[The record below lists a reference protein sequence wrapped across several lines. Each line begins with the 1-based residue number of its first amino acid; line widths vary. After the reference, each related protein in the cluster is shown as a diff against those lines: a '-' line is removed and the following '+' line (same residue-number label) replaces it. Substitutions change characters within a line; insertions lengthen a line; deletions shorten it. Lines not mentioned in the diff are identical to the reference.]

1 MLQGFATPEG
11 TARYAAR
18 FPQLHAAGHFR
29 RPAGV
34 PGVSELWL
42 SSIGLGTYL
51 GETTDAADAAYTA
64 AIKLAL
70 RSGINVLDTAINYR
84 HQRSER
90 NIGAALEQ
98 LVEDG
103 ELRRD
108 EVLVCTKAGF
118 LTFDANMP
126 PDPRAY
132 FMREYVEPGILDPS
146 ELAGGMHCIAPKYLA
161 NQLERSRTNL
171 RLETIDV
178 FYVHNPESQ
187 LGDLPAQ
194 VFRERLLAAFIM
206 LEEAVRAG
214 KVRFYGTATWSAYR
228 LAPGQREY
236 VSLAEVVEI
245 ARQAGGEDHHFRFV
259 QLPFNLGMPEAYA
272 LKNQAWDGQPVS
284 VMDLAA
290 RAGVAIVGSAT
301 LHQGQL
307 TRDLPEFIREKLGT
321 ESDTESAVQF
331 ARSAPGLA
339 TALIG
344 MGREEH
350 VRANAEIAARPLVER
365 QKWESLFR
373 RD

>member
-1 MLQGFATPEG
+1 
-11 TARYAAR
+11 
-18 FPQLHAAGHFR
+18 
-29 RPAGV
+29 
-34 PGVSELWL
+34 
-42 SSIGLGTYL
+42 
-51 GETTDAADAAYTA
+51 
-64 AIKLAL
+64 
-70 RSGINVLDTAINYR
+70 
-84 HQRSER
+84 
-90 NIGAALEQ
+90 
-98 LVEDG
+98 
-103 ELRRD
+103 
-108 EVLVCTKAGF
+108 
-118 LTFDANMP
+118 
-126 PDPRAY
+126 
-132 FMREYVEPGILDPS
+132 
-146 ELAGGMHCIAPKYLA
+146 
-161 NQLERSRTNL
+161 
-171 RLETIDV
+171 
-178 FYVHNPESQ
+178 
-187 LGDLPAQ
+187 
-194 VFRERLLAAFIM
+194 LLAAFIM

-228 LAPGQREY
+228 LVIGEREY
-236 VSLAEVVEI
+236 INLAEVVEI
-245 ARQAGGEDHHFRFV
+245 ARQAGGDDHHFRFV

-272 LKNQAWDGQPVS
+272 LRNQTWDGQPVS

-365 QKWESLFR
+365 KQWESLFR